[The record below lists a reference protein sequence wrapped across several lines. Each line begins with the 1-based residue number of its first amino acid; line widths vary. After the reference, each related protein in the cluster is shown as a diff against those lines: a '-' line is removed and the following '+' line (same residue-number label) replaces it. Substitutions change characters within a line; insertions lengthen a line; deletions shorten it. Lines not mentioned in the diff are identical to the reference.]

1 MSRVGQVTLRER
13 ENSLSLE
20 VCKQRLGGHKEAVEI
35 LSQEEGEQ
43 EKPTLGPDKPALL
56 LLKPQFLYQENR
68 EKNNTHLKE

>member
-56 LLKPQFLYQENR
+56 LTVTSQASVSLSRKQG
-68 EKNNTHLKE
+68 EK